1 MTLGVFAVVATA
13 TVNITIIMERIECP
27 AQPQDAE
34 AVQSMA
40 SSSWAAC
47 SRIETDVKENNVPAG
62 SDPPFASLLV
72 PGFTKFSFSEMR
84 EATNNFSK
92 DNFIGRGAFSCVYKG
107 RLQDGQVVAIKRFG
121 GPESFDGNYAEK
133 EIQLISKLEH
143 NNIVKCLGYALDE
156 VQTAELTLPNSR
168 IVLAEKRHF
177 CIVNEYMPNGD
188 LEGINDRGGV
198 HWSSRL
204 QLIQG
209 IAQGIHY
216 LHGKN
221 IVHMDLKPNNILLD
235 ANMNAKITD
244 FGLSMMF
251 IDNQTE
257 VMSDIVVGTQG
268 YMAPEYIM
276 EGKVSHKLDMFSF
289 GVILLRAIIGGM
301 FKDGP
306 PRGIWDYNQDDLR
319 DTRKM
324 TGLLDPSLFHESQL
338 EEIKSCFK
346 IGLACVD
353 SDHNKRPT
361 IDEVIRKLDKIKQ
374 NAGTPENPS
383 SMLRRQNT
391 LTSMGRRH

>member
-72 PGFTKFSFSEMR
+72 PGLTKFSFSEMR

-92 DNFIGRGAFSCVYKG
+92 DNVIGSGGFSCVYKG

-121 GPESFDGNYAEK
+121 GPESFDGNYVEK

-143 NNIVKCLGYALDE
+143 HNIVKCLGYALE
-156 VQTAELTLPNSR
+156 VQTAELMMPNSR
-168 IVLAEKRHF
+168 IVLAEEKHF
-177 CIVNEYMPNGD
+177 FIVNEYMPIGD
-188 LEGINDRGGV
+188 LERINDRGGV
-198 HWSSRL
+198 CWSSRL

-209 IAQGIHY
+209 IAEGIHY

-221 IVHMDLKPNNILLD
+221 IVHMDLKPSNILLD

-244 FGLSMMF
+244 FGVSKMF
-251 IDNQTE
+251 IDKQTE
-257 VMSDIVVGTQG
+257 VTADLLVGTRG
-268 YMAPEYIM
+268 YMAPEFIM

-306 PRGIWDYNQDDLR
+306 PRGIWDNNQDVLW

>member
-1 MTLGVFAVVATA
+1 VFEFQPIS
-13 TVNITIIMERIECP
+13 TVFN
-27 AQPQDAE
+27 
-34 AVQSMA
+34 
-40 SSSWAAC
+40 
-47 SRIETDVKENNVPAG
+47 G
-62 SDPPFASLLV
+62 
-72 PGFTKFSFSEMR
+72 
-84 EATNNFSK
+84 
-92 DNFIGRGAFSCVYKG
+92 
-107 RLQDGQVVAIKRFG
+107 KR
-121 GPESFDGNYAEK
+121 
-133 EIQLISKLEH
+133 
-143 NNIVKCLGYALDE
+143 
-156 VQTAELTLPNSR
+156 
-168 IVLAEKRHF
+168 VLAEERHF

-188 LEGINDRGGV
+188 LERINDRGSGV

-216 LHGKN
+216 LYGQH
-221 IVHMDLKPNNILLD
+221 IVHMDLKPSNILLD

-244 FGLSMMF
+244 FGVSKMF
-251 IDNQTE
+251 IDKQTE
-257 VMSDIVVGTQG
+257 VTADLLVGTRG
-268 YMAPEYIM
+268 YMAPEFIM

-306 PRGIWDYNQDDLR
+306 PRGIWDKNQDVLW